1 MTPGLV
7 SVLILNWNGAQFLS
21 RCLASVR
28 AQTYRL
34 LEIVVIDNGSI
45 DGSADQMAGQ
55 ADVRLIRNGRNLGF
69 AMAYDQAIPSA
80 AGEFILLLNMD
91 ALLAPDYVRILVE
104 DMLPDT
110 RLGLASGKLLRPA
123 PDGAE
128 NSPDGPDTEPD
139 PPRAWILPAQPE
151 PGSPGEPGAHG

>member
-80 AGEFILLLNMD
+80 AGEFILL
-91 ALLAPDYVRILVE
+91 
-104 DMLPDT
+104 
-110 RLGLASGKLLRPA
+110 RPE
-123 PDGAE
+123 G
-128 NSPDGPDTEPD
+128 
-139 PPRAWILPAQPE
+139 ILPMTLTALE
-151 PGSPGEPGAHG
+151 FFGIGHREVVVLESNVH